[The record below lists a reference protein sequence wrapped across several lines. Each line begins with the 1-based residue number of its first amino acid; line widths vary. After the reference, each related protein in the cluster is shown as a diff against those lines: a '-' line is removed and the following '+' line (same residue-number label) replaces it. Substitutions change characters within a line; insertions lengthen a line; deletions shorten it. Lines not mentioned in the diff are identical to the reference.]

1 MKIMIDDFNN
11 GAIQLAIVQHIL
23 AQLYVEYSGSIY
35 QILIQHFFINALFFQ
50 GYKEEIEKPENQ
62 HVLPAA
68 LVGQA
73 DVLFGNLH
81 ELFTF
86 HQDVFLKDLERSI
99 SATELVALCFVEK
112 VRNDS
117 LSFPCVAV
125 KNCRYMLFYKFPFF

>member
-1 MKIMIDDFNN
+1 M
-11 GAIQLAIVQHIL
+11 
-23 AQLYVEYSGSIY
+23 
-35 QILIQHFFINALFFQ
+35 
-50 GYKEEIEKPENQ
+50 EKPENQ

-68 LVGQA
+68 LVGQT

-112 VRNDS
+112 VKLVNTTDYYSCVYIFTLLPDS
-117 LSFPCVAV
+117 NVNLCMIGVIPFVISSHCNFRRRLECVSEILCSF
-125 KNCRYMLFYKFPFF
+125 NMR

>member
-1 MKIMIDDFNN
+1 M
-11 GAIQLAIVQHIL
+11 
-23 AQLYVEYSGSIY
+23 
-35 QILIQHFFINALFFQ
+35 FQ

-62 HVLPAA
+62 HLLPAA

-86 HQDVFLKDLERSI
+86 HQDIFLKDLEKSI

-112 VRNDS
+112 VN
-117 LSFPCVAV
+117 P
-125 KNCRYMLFYKFPFF
+125 

>member
-1 MKIMIDDFNN
+1 MSLIAEKKI
-11 GAIQLAIVQHIL
+11 
-23 AQLYVEYSGSIY
+23 
-35 QILIQHFFINALFFQ
+35 FFIYFQ

-62 HVLPAA
+62 HLLPAA

-86 HQDVFLKDLERSI
+86 HQDVFLKDLEKSI

-112 VRNDS
+112 VK
-117 LSFPCVAV
+117 LKCT
-125 KNCRYMLFYKFPFF
+125 